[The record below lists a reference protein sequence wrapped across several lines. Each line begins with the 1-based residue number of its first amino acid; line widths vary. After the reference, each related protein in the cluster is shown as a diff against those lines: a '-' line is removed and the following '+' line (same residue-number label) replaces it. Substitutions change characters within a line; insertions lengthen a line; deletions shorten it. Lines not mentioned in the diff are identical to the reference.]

1 MYICTHTMSCMYIIM
16 QVLFSVGQSTPIKG
30 TRDSDTARP
39 TAGSSSSIKDVH
51 FPDRRSD
58 LRSLLELAELFQVPS
73 LKKQ

>member
-30 TRDSDTARP
+30 TRDSD